1 MLPNRLL
8 NSNDDGET
16 TTLGTMI
23 KSSFM
28 NFKNYFSNDKQES
41 LVLKDINHN
50 HDPLIDILKY
60 IDMKT

>member
-28 NFKNYFSNDKQES
+28 NFKNYFSNDKHES
-41 LVLKDINHN
+41 LTMKEINVN
-50 HDPLIDILKY
+50 QDPLIQILKY